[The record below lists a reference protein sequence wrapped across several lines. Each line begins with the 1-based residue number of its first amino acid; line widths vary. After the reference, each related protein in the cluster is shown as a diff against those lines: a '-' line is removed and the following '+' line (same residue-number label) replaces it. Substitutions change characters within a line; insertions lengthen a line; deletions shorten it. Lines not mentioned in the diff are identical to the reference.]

1 VNAASILVVDDEPQI
16 RRVLRS
22 TLSTRGYVITE
33 AKTGEE
39 ALESMRKERPD
50 LILLDMN
57 MPGMGGIEACRE
69 IRRTFDAPIIMLT
82 VRNAE
87 RDKVGALDAGAD
99 DYVVKPF
106 GIEELLARIRA
117 ALRRYSPGDTLPS
130 FVSKDLTI
138 DFEAR
143 QMTVRGRIVH
153 LTPKEY
159 EVLKHLVTNQGKPL
173 THRRLLQSVWG
184 PDYGEETENLR
195 VVINQLRKKTETDPA
210 HPKYIVTE
218 PWVGYRFQ
226 PFQENPSSNRSRKN
240 RV

>member
-22 TLSTRGYVITE
+22 TLSTHGYVITE
-33 AKTGEE
+33 AKTGED

-57 MPGMGGIEACRE
+57 MPGMGGIEACRQ
-69 IRRTFDAPIIMLT
+69 IRRTSDAPIIMLT

-87 RDKVGALDAGAD
+87 RDKVAALDAGAD

-138 DFEAR
+138 DFETR
-143 QMTVRGRIVH
+143 QMTVRDRIVH

-159 EVLKHLVTNQGKPL
+159 DVLKHLVANQGKPL
-173 THRRLLQSVWG
+173 THRRILQSVWG

-195 VVINQLRKKTETDPA
+195 VVINQLRKKIETDPA
-210 HPKYIVTE
+210 RPKYILTE

-226 PFQENPSSNRSRKN
+226 PLRESVSKAMSRKT
-240 RV
+240 